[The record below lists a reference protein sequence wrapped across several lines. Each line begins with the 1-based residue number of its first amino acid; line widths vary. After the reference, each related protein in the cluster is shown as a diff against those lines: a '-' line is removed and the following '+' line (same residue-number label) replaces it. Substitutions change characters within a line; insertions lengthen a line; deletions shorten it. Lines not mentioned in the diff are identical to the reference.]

1 MFNNFDQPCS
11 AYAMAERE
19 RHRKEEEQRQSALRI
34 HEQQLAN
41 ETIVRQLVTQN
52 GTLREQVDLLKE
64 ENERQKQQLLQS
76 QKNEELARKEAK
88 SSKIFSYISFGVA
101 TVLSIIAL
109 VVAIIK

>member
-1 MFNNFDQPCS
+1 MDLNNDEAKKAVKSIRTACKNIEQSVVDNILLQNTANVPIVEQLKQLVEQTQLQNNF
-11 AYAMAERE
+11 
-19 RHRKEEEQRQSALRI
+19 L
-34 HEQQLAN
+34 N
-41 ETIVRQLVTQN
+41 
-52 GTLREQVDLLKE
+52 E
-64 ENERQKQQLLQS
+64 ENKRQKQQLLQS

>member
-1 MFNNFDQPCS
+1 MDLNNDEAKKAVKSIRTASKNMDQSVVDNILLQNTANVSIVEQLKQLVEQTQLQNNF
-11 AYAMAERE
+11 
-19 RHRKEEEQRQSALRI
+19 L
-34 HEQQLAN
+34 N
-41 ETIVRQLVTQN
+41 
-52 GTLREQVDLLKE
+52 E
-64 ENERQKQQLLQS
+64 ENKRQKQQLLQS